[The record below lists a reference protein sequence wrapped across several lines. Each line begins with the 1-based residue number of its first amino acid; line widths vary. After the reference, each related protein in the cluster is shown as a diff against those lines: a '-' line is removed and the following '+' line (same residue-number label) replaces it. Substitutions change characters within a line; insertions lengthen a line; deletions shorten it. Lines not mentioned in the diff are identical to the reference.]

1 MNRLPD
7 QLLDYVADR
16 FRVLSDANRLR
27 ILRHLMDHSEATVG
41 ELVEATRCSQAN
53 VSKHLR
59 VLLDARV
66 VRRRAEGTSA
76 RYSVADPSVP
86 VLCDV
91 VCAGIRQRVLAEAA
105 LVAGN
110 PNAEIP
116 PLVPQT

>member
-7 QLLDYVADR
+7 QLLDYVA
-16 FRVLSDANRLR
+16 NRLR
-27 ILRHLMDHSEATVG
+27 ILRHLMDHGEATVG